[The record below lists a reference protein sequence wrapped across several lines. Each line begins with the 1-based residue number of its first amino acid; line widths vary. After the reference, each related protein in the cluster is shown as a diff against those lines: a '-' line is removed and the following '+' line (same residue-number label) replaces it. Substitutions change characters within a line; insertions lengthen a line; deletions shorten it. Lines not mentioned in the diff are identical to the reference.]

1 MAAKLADISNRGF
14 HSFMS
19 YAISVCFCFSFL
31 PTYLF
36 FNFSFF
42 LFILFKSFLNP
53 SKDSDIF
60 FAFLRVIC
68 RSYSSLF
75 FTPFHFRTIL
85 LRILL
90 TKFRDRAKNY
100 SIPTLFCYLKAVY
113 RNSNVC
119 MVDFVHMYVCVCV
132 CAFISSFFLSF
143 FFFLSYLLCF
153 FFFFHITSFFSPT
166 ITFWFF
172 ASFTF
177 SRVIFV
183 NQSIYQSIYQSINIY
198 IYIYI
203 YIYAN
208 WFIRFFYRQI
218 HLFKIFCIFSYR
230 FL

>member
-1 MAAKLADISNRGF
+1 MRRKKITDKMAAKLADISNRGF

-75 FTPFHFRTIL
+75 FTPFHFRTML

-132 CAFISSFFLSF
+132 CVHLSLLSFFRF
-143 FFFLSYLLCF
+143 FFFLTFFVFFLFYTSHPSFPRRLLFGFSLLLLFLVLYLSINLF
-153 FFFFHITSFFSPT
+153 IHLFI
-166 ITFWFF
+166 
-172 ASFTF
+172 
-177 SRVIFV
+177 
-183 NQSIYQSIYQSINIY
+183 NQSINQSINIY

-203 YIYAN
+203 YIY
-208 WFIRFFYRQI
+208 I
-218 HLFKIFCIFSYR
+218 C
-230 FL
+230 